1 MDQRRERVGSQ
12 TIYMPTYD
20 TADLLATLACT
31 VVGPSAYHREKWSYI
46 NNCRA
51 SPQANVSAKDGYSS
65 SLGHT
70 GLEIGQRPRGNLW
83 SQGKDVIPN
92 QLPIGCWRLV
102 AGNR

>member
-12 TIYMPTYD
+12 PIYMPTYD

-51 SPQANVSAKDGYSS
+51 SP
-65 SLGHT
+65 
-70 GLEIGQRPRGNLW
+70 
-83 SQGKDVIPN
+83 
-92 QLPIGCWRLV
+92 
-102 AGNR
+102 